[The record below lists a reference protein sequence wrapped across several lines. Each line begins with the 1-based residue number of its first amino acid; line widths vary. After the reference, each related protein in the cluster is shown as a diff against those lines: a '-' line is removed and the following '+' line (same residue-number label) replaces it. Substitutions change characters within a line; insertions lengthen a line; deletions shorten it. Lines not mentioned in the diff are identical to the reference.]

1 MGGDLE
7 LDGNQLSSLPDS
19 FGSITVGGNLSLFN
33 NQLGSLPDSF
43 GSITVGRDLDL
54 RDNPLDDQ
62 AIPTHFPNV
71 GGKIHTIEPE
81 SESES
86 DY

>member
-1 MGGDLE
+1 MGGNLYLE
-7 LDGNQLSSLPDS
+7 NNQLSSLPASFGSITVGGILCLDHNQLSSLPDS
-19 FGSITVGGNLSLFN
+19 FGSITVG
-33 NQLGSLPDSF
+33 
-43 GSITVGRDLDL
+43 RDLRL
-54 RDNPLDDQ
+54 NDNQLDDQ

-71 GGKIHTIEPE
+71 GGEINTIESE